1 MRRSARVIDNAYLR
15 SMARYNRWQ
24 NENLFAAAAT
34 LSEASRHAD
43 RGAFFGSIHAT
54 LSHIYWADRI
64 WLSRFDLCEPPGV
77 PNRESGRFVEN
88 FEELATKRA
97 ELDTALIEWCDAH
110 EAGPI
115 TGALEWYSGAI
126 KADAKAPLNVVF
138 VHIFNHQT
146 HHRGQVHAM
155 LTAAGAKPD
164 DTCLF
169 IMPLELWP
177 QG

>member
-1 MRRSARVIDNAYLR
+1 MITSDYLR

-24 NENLFAAAAT
+24 NESLYEAAAG
-34 LSEASRHAD
+34 LSYEALRMD

-64 WLSRFDLCEPPGV
+64 WLSRFDLCEPPDV
-77 PNRESGRFVEN
+77 PNAQSGQFVEN
-88 FEELATKRA
+88 FEELQGSRA
-97 ELDTALIEWCDAH
+97 ELDAVLINYCDQY
-110 EAGPI
+110 EAGPVQ
-115 TGALEWYSGAI
+115 GALEWYSGAI
-126 KADAKAPLNVVF
+126 KADAKAPLGVVF
-138 VHIFNHQT
+138 THLFNHQT

-155 LTAAGAKPD
+155 LTAAGAKPK

>member
-1 MRRSARVIDNAYLR
+1 MITSDYLR

-24 NENLFAAAAT
+24 NESLYEAAAT
-34 LSEASRHAD
+34 LCDEARRAE

-64 WLSRFDLCEPPGV
+64 WLSRFDLCDPPGV
-77 PNRESGRFVEN
+77 PNPQSGQFVDDWD
-88 FEELATKRA
+88 ELVAKRA
-97 ELDTALIEWCDAH
+97 ELDETLITFCDGY
-110 EAGPI
+110 EAGPV

-126 KADAKAPLNVVF
+126 KADAKAPLGVVF
-138 VHIFNHQT
+138 THIFNHQT

-155 LTAAGAKPD
+155 LTAAGASPK

-177 QG
+177 RS

>member
-1 MRRSARVIDNAYLR
+1 MITSDYLR

-24 NENLFAAAAT
+24 NESLIEAAAT
-34 LSEASRHAD
+34 LSDEARRAE

-64 WLSRFDLCEPPGV
+64 WLSRFELCEPPGV
-77 PNRESGRFVEN
+77 PNPESGRFVEDWDD
-88 FEELATKRA
+88 LVASRA
-97 ELDTALIEWCDAH
+97 DLDETLISFCDGY
-110 EAGPI
+110 EAGPV

-126 KADAKAPLNVVF
+126 GANARAPLGVVF
-138 VHIFNHQT
+138 THIFNHQT
-146 HHRGQVHAM
+146 HHRGQAHAM
-155 LTAAGAKPD
+155 LTAAGAKPK

-177 QG
+177 KD

>member
-1 MRRSARVIDNAYLR
+1 MITSDYLR

-24 NENLFAAAAT
+24 NESLYEAAAT
-34 LSEASRHAD
+34 LSDEARRAE

-64 WLSRFDLCEPPGV
+64 WLSRFELCDPPGV
-77 PNRESGRFVEN
+77 PNPESGRFVDDWAD
-88 FEELATKRA
+88 LVARRA
-97 ELDTALIEWCDAH
+97 ALDEILITFCDGY
-110 EAGPI
+110 EAGPVK
-115 TGALEWYSGAI
+115 GALEWYSGAI
-126 KADAKAPLNVVF
+126 KANAKAPLGVVF
-138 VHIFNHQT
+138 THIFNHQT

-155 LTAAGAKPD
+155 LTAAGATPK

-177 QG
+177 KS

>member
-1 MRRSARVIDNAYLR
+1 MITSDYLR

-24 NENLFAAAAT
+24 NESLYEAAAG
-34 LSEASRHAD
+34 LSDEARREN

-54 LSHIYWADRI
+54 LSHLYWADRI

-77 PNRESGRFVEN
+77 PNRESGRFVGD
-88 FEELATKRA
+88 FEELRSKRE
-97 ELDTALIEWCDAH
+97 ELDAVLIAFCDAY
-110 EAGPI
+110 ETGPVK
-115 TGALEWYSGAI
+115 GALEWYSGAI
-126 KADAKAPLNVVF
+126 KANAKAPLGVVF
-138 VHIFNHQT
+138 THLFNHQT

-155 LTAAGAKPD
+155 LTAAGAKPK

-177 QG
+177 KG